1 MSSLD
6 IFGSD
11 PLSDLFGEPA
21 APCEGNA
28 GEEELEVPLPKRK
41 RGRPKGSIGS
51 LPRGPGPGGRSEA
64 NLNQLNQNR
73 AKRWE
78 GRVPVVE
85 LDKKKNSCHDEMA
98 EATEDVDSVA
108 SVLFSSDSLRGNFAQ
123 SSDFLGIST
132 HVISACAD
140 KLASVAF
147 EAFSTIQLYYICF
160 FIRST

>member
-21 APCEGNA
+21 ANAPGEGNA
-28 GEEELEVPLPKRK
+28 GEEELELEVPPKRK

-64 NLNQLNQNR
+64 NLNQLAKNR
-73 AKRWE
+73 AKRWDN
-78 GRVPVVE
+78 RVPVVE
-85 LDKKKNSCHDEMA
+85 LDKKQNSWHDEMA
-98 EATEDVDSVA
+98 DATEDVDSVS

-123 SSDFLGIST
+123 SSDFLGISP
-132 HVISACAD
+132 HVISACTD

-147 EAFSTIQLYYICF
+147 EAFGAI
-160 FIRST
+160 